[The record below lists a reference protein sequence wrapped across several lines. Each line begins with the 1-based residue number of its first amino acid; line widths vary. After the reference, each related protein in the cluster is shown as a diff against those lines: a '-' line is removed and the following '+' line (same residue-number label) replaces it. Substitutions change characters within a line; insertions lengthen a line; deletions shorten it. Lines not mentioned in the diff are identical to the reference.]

1 MNIERIAILGTGSMG
16 SAILAGLLAAGF
28 DPARVSVSTKSEAS
42 ARKLNDQYAVAAHA
56 LETSAEA
63 NRLAVAGAD
72 VVLVGVK
79 PAYVASTLAEVADAL
94 APDALVISVAAGIT
108 NSTMEAAVNAGVR
121 VIRSMPNTPA
131 IVGRA
136 VTGLAKGSRA
146 SEADLA
152 VDLFLKRE
160 LAALLPSAV
169 SSMGGARPALEPL
182 SGAQRIS
189 LRPSRS
195 LQRGVRSVLG
205 LAVLMLLVTAA
216 FLWLPSPETWW
227 PGFSRNEPTAAAV
240 EEVAV
245 PLGQAVNPESTDDAA
260 SAASAA
266 TPGAAPVSG
275 LASGPVAAAS
285 APAPV
290 QPVVPAVAASVA
302 SPKAAPVA
310 VAPSPTVAPAILRLE
325 ASADTWVEVR
335 DAKGPVLSK
344 LLKSAETLE
353 IQQPAPYSVVIGRA
367 AAVKATLRGQPFDL
381 KPHAPQSV
389 ARFEVKE

>member
-94 APDALVISVAAGIT
+94 APGALVISVAAGIT

-152 VDLFLKRE
+152 IATQLFQTVGRVVVVDESQIDALSTISGSGPAYVFYFIEQLTKAAVDHGFTAEQAAILVNDTFLGAAELVAATGKAPVELRRQVTSPNGTTERAIAVFDQANLAEVFKQATDAALARARE
-160 LAALLPSAV
+160 LAAA
-169 SSMGGARPALEPL
+169 
-182 SGAQRIS
+182 
-189 LRPSRS
+189 
-195 LQRGVRSVLG
+195 
-205 LAVLMLLVTAA
+205 
-216 FLWLPSPETWW
+216 
-227 PGFSRNEPTAAAV
+227 N
-240 EEVAV
+240 
-245 PLGQAVNPESTDDAA
+245 
-260 SAASAA
+260 
-266 TPGAAPVSG
+266 
-275 LASGPVAAAS
+275 
-285 APAPV
+285 
-290 QPVVPAVAASVA
+290 
-302 SPKAAPVA
+302 
-310 VAPSPTVAPAILRLE
+310 
-325 ASADTWVEVR
+325 
-335 DAKGPVLSK
+335 
-344 LLKSAETLE
+344 
-353 IQQPAPYSVVIGRA
+353 
-367 AAVKATLRGQPFDL
+367 
-381 KPHAPQSV
+381 
-389 ARFEVKE
+389 